1 MSVKRLLPLLVA
13 LALVGVACGGKDDP
27 AVSAG
32 STAGHNAADVTFAQS
47 MVPHHEQA
55 VEMADMAIAKA
66 SDPKVKDLAT
76 RIKQAQGPEI
86 TTMKG
91 WLADWGE
98 SAAGGGHNSGDMEMG
113 GSGMMSAQEMGDL
126 EKSSGAGFDRM
137 FLTMMIRH
145 HEGAVEMATTESN
158 DGRFEPAK
166 ALAQQISSAQK
177 AEIAEMTALLETAK

>member
-13 LALVGVACGGKDDP
+13 LALVGVACGSKDDP
-27 AVSAG
+27 AISAG
-32 STAGHNAADVTFAQS
+32 SAAGHNAADVTFAQS

-55 VEMADMAIAKA
+55 VEMADLAIAKA

-98 SAAGGGHNSGDMEMG
+98 SAAGG
-113 GSGMMSAQEMGDL
+113 
-126 EKSSGAGFDRM
+126 
-137 FLTMMIRH
+137 
-145 HEGAVEMATTESN
+145 ATTV
-158 DGRFEPAK
+158 A
-166 ALAQQISSAQK
+166 
-177 AEIAEMTALLETAK
+177 T